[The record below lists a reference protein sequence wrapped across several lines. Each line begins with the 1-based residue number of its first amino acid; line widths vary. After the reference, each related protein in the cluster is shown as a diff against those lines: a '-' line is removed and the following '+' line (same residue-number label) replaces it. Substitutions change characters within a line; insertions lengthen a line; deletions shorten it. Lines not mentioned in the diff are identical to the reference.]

1 MTAPPPDTVTWAGLL
16 AHWTEFAR
24 AAVALPEDGEAG
36 RWKRAVPHIIALH
49 ATAMALGEADRLAD
63 AERPLALDRAEI
75 ACRDAA
81 TALHD
86 LWRGEPLPESI
97 DDLVDDARIA
107 FESAAN
113 AGIEW
118 VVTAERL
125 VCPHPAELVAALACT
140 GFAGDLFVPSPGVP
154 VFRTAPAAFARGPAG
169 TAPSPEHTRL
179 IGAFLGR
186 RDGLVG
192 EPERIACPR
201 QVYRQFDFARG
212 GPVKDLVVP
221 LNESLPPGQPVL
233 VLAAEGGRATS
244 VPLPAREPPRMAAL
258 PVELWSASAESD

>member
-1 MTAPPPDTVTWAGLL
+1 MTTPAPDTVTWAGLL
-16 AHWTEFAR
+16 AHWTDFAR
-24 AAVALPEDGEAG
+24 AAVALPDGGEAG

-63 AERPLALDRAEI
+63 DERPLALDRSEI
-75 ACRDAA
+75 TCREAA
-81 TALHD
+81 AALHE
-86 LWRGEPLPESI
+86 LWRGEPLPESLDELI
-97 DDLVDDARIA
+97 DDARIA
-107 FESAAN
+107 FEAAAN
-113 AGIEW
+113 AGLEW
-118 VVTAERL
+118 VVTAERV
-125 VCPHPAELVAALACT
+125 VCPHPAELVATLHRT
-140 GFAGDLFVPSPGVP
+140 GFVGDLFVPSPGVP

-169 TAPSPEHTRL
+169 TAPTPEQVRL

-186 RDGLVG
+186 REGAVG

-233 VLAAEGGRATS
+233 VLAAEGGSAMS
-244 VPLPAREPPRMAAL
+244 VPLPPREPQRLASL
-258 PVELWSASAESD
+258 PVEVWTPSAEGD